1 MKKLKLVIR
10 DLHHAERRLAR
21 QLWRLADR
29 HQADHEI
36 HHVAR
41 DLARW
46 SQRHVRE
53 LARVGRRH
61 GVRLAADA
69 DGDGEVGH
77 PAGASARRRAS
88 RMVGRR
94 SAPAILLLADLRR
107 LYRDASTVS
116 LDWELLAQAAQAA
129 RQPDLLALATSCHPD
144 TLRQARWA
152 NAKLKELAGQALVGR

>member
-1 MKKLKLVIR
+1 MKKIKLVIR

-46 SQRHVRE
+46 SQRHVGE
-53 LARVGRRH
+53 LARVGSRH
-61 GVRLAADA
+61 GVRLAADV
-69 DGDGEVGH
+69 DGEAGL
-77 PAGASARRRAS
+77 PAGASRRRAPW
-88 RMVGRR
+88 MVGRR
-94 SAPAILLLADLRR
+94 SAPAMLLLADLRR

-144 TLRQARWA
+144 TLRQVRWA
-152 NAKLKELAGQALVGR
+152 NAKLKELASQALVGR